1 MPIPPPLQ
9 RLLPG
14 ESEFTPPVI
23 GLLVANIITIILAIL
38 QNWDLATV
46 LFSYWVQSI
55 IIGIFAVI
63 SILTCDRKALLDD
76 MNRPD
81 PDVPEKA
88 VWTGRGLEF
97 YLIIMA
103 GFFCLHYGL
112 FHWVYFSFIVE
123 SGLFGPPDFASWGVW
138 ASCALFLG
146 NHAYSW
152 YYYRRSERQG
162 VKYINGAFFRPYN
175 RIIPMHLTILFGS
188 IVILIL
194 SFLGITTVLPVLVL
208 FLLLKTSMDVK
219 MHLRKHYEMQ
229 HPDEPEMFVVL

>member
-1 MPIPPPLQ
+1 MQVPPVLK

-14 ESEFTPPVI
+14 ESEYTPPVI
-23 GLLVANIITIILAIL
+23 GLLIANIITIILAIL
-38 QNWDLATV
+38 QDWDLATV

-81 PDVPEKA
+81 PDVAKKA
-88 VWTGRGLEF
+88 VWTGRGLEL

-112 FHWVYFSFIVE
+112 FHWVYLSFIVD

-138 ASCALFLG
+138 ASCCLFLG

-152 YYYRRSERQG
+152 SYYRRSERQG

-194 SFLGITTVLPVLVL
+194 SFFGITTVLPVLVL